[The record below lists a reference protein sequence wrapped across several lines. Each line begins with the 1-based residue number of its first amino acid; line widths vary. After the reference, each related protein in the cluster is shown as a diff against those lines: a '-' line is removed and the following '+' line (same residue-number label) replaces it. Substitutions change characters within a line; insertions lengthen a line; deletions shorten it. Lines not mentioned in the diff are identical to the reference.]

1 MESLQARFQNLRELV
16 GRQIGTRMTHDD
28 KIFSSSHGVAGE
40 ASFLQRLPQIV
51 LGPSQDLV
59 TGEFWFRGDYDYI
72 DGGNPIG

>member
-28 KIFSSSHGVAGE
+28 KLFSSSHGVAGE
-40 ASFLQRLPQIV
+40 MSGITRLPQLP
-51 LGPSQDLV
+51 LGPSQDLT
-59 TGEFWFRGDYDYI
+59 TGEFYYTADYDPV